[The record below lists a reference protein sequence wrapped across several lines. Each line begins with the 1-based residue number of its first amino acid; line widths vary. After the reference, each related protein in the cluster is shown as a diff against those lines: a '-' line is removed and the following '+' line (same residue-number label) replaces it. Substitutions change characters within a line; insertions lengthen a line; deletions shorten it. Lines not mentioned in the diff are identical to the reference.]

1 MTSSWATDHCE
12 ICEAKVF
19 GVLCSNILLTEG
31 LVMVA
36 TAKDYAELALSNA
49 DCLRPIGG
57 NCTGNCRKTG
67 KNVQLEW

>member
-1 MTSSWATDHCE
+1 
-12 ICEAKVF
+12 
-19 GVLCSNILLTEG
+19 
-31 LVMVA
+31 MVA